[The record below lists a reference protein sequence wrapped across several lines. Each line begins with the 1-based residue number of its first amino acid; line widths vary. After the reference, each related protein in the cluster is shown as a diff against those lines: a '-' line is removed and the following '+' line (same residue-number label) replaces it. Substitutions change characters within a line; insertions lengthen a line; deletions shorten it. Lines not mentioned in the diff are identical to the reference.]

1 MLASLDSA
9 RQELTHA
16 LATGATMPLGRNYL
30 RRLADCV
37 HELAGLTFQTF
48 VEAGIAARTAAKAT
62 PELAQR
68 GVVKAGPLSPA
79 LCDQQAAQKKKTSL
93 NPIII
98 LLERKPDLAFLDA
111 ISWFPLIYW
120 MVGFIDCLD
129 DLLRAGIN
137 LAENVVVVN
146 KELSNSAEEDT
157 LSDCNTIVA
166 VQTMFK

>member
-16 LATGATMPLGRNYL
+16 LATGAAMPLGRNYL

-79 LCDQQAAQKKKTSL
+79 LCDQQAAQK
-93 NPIII
+93 
-98 LLERKPDLAFLDA
+98 
-111 ISWFPLIYW
+111 
-120 MVGFIDCLD
+120 
-129 DLLRAGIN
+129 
-137 LAENVVVVN
+137 
-146 KELSNSAEEDT
+146 
-157 LSDCNTIVA
+157 
-166 VQTMFK
+166 

>member
-16 LATGATMPLGRNYL
+16 LATGAAMPLGRNYL

-37 HELAGLTFQTF
+37 HELAGLTFQRVCCQGAIRPAGPPLGRF

-79 LCDQQAAQKKKTSL
+79 LCDQQAAQKTHSPARQQTQFYPRT
-93 NPIII
+93 PIHPSNTGQS
-98 LLERKPDLAFLDA
+98 RHQ
-111 ISWFPLIYW
+111 
-120 MVGFIDCLD
+120 
-129 DLLRAGIN
+129 LRRGR
-137 LAENVVVVN
+137 LH
-146 KELSNSAEEDT
+146 
-157 LSDCNTIVA
+157 
-166 VQTMFK
+166 

>member
-16 LATGATMPLGRNYL
+16 LATGAAMPLGRNYL

-37 HELAGLTFQTF
+37 HELTGLTFQTF

-79 LCDQQAAQKKKTSL
+79 LCDQQAAQKTHSPARQQTQFYPRT
-93 NPIII
+93 PIHPSNTGQS
-98 LLERKPDLAFLDA
+98 RHQ
-111 ISWFPLIYW
+111 
-120 MVGFIDCLD
+120 
-129 DLLRAGIN
+129 LRRGR
-137 LAENVVVVN
+137 LH
-146 KELSNSAEEDT
+146 
-157 LSDCNTIVA
+157 
-166 VQTMFK
+166 

>member
-9 RQELTHA
+9 RQEVTHA
-16 LATGATMPLGRNYL
+16 LATGAAMPLGRNYL

-79 LCDQQAAQKKKTSL
+79 LCDQQAAQKLHPSSTDQTFNICASQDPLASKTT
-93 NPIII
+93 
-98 LLERKPDLAFLDA
+98 
-111 ISWFPLIYW
+111 
-120 MVGFIDCLD
+120 
-129 DLLRAGIN
+129 
-137 LAENVVVVN
+137 
-146 KELSNSAEEDT
+146 DT
-157 LSDCNTIVA
+157 VLPTHTYPSFQHRTE
-166 VQTMFK
+166 